1 MRITFLLAMV
11 FAAASFALQGD
22 FDWQSL
28 GGQPG
33 EERSVNLVE
42 SDASHVIVEITVPG
56 FWLGK
61 TVAGGTTWDSINLP
75 GVYSQ
80 TEIGLPEVPNVGQMF
95 AVPFGTSAVVTIE
108 NVEYTTFS
116 GINLVPVQTPEIDMP
131 HNPFAFRQ
139 NDVAYETNSFLPAS
153 WAEAVSPGTWGGI
166 STDKLLA
173 NPFRFNPATGEL
185 MVARTLRV
193 RIDFS
198 GSVDAIAYSSTETV
212 RNSAE
217 RMLINYNM
225 VDAAASA
232 PTDAEAA
239 EYVFVTVDANL
250 TAIMPLVEFYQGIGY
265 EVAVESFASSASTG
279 AIKAAIAD
287 HYDTSMTRFAMIA
300 GDYAALPSYS
310 DGGIIGDFWYA
321 CLVGTDLTPEVA
333 VGRLTGNSAQITTQ
347 VNKIIDGYYRYSF
360 DDTNTTGII
369 PSTTVLAAHQ
379 EQYPGKYTQCCNE
392 IAAASYATNMN
403 FWKVYPPEGGTNAMV
418 ESWFN
423 SGVGS
428 VGYRGHGDDAIWAWS
443 APGTWSKTNIQSLT
457 NTFLPPVWGIACN
470 CGKYQNSSECLAESY
485 AWDNNGAS
493 GNLAATQPSYTIP
506 NHDYMKQIYLGLYD
520 SGNYNVGETLN
531 DAAVWIIA
539 NHGSIGISNAK
550 MYIWF
555 GDPAMEIFTNDT
567 ANPTNLDIA
576 CNPGM
581 VNPGSQTITMTVTS
595 GGSPISG
602 ATVALS
608 DGIDG
613 ESTITFFETATTNGS
628 GQASFSVNVPA
639 SSTKLYTGARLHN
652 YGPVAAQIDVYPL
665 ATDDSFEGI
674 ETFTLGVAVSS
685 NPIHGTAALNFST
698 PAAGHATVQ
707 VFDLSGRTVD
717 TLVNEEVAAGNHS
730 VSWTPENISSGVYF
744 VRLTTAAGTV
754 STQAMVLR

>member
-1 MRITFLLAMV
+1 
-11 FAAASFALQGD
+11 
-22 FDWQSL
+22 
-28 GGQPG
+28 
-33 EERSVNLVE
+33 
-42 SDASHVIVEITVPG
+42 
-56 FWLGK
+56 
-61 TVAGGTTWDSINLP
+61 
-75 GVYSQ
+75 
-80 TEIGLPEVPNVGQMF
+80 
-95 AVPFGTSAVVTIE
+95 
-108 NVEYTTFS
+108 
-116 GINLVPVQTPEIDMP
+116 
-131 HNPFAFRQ
+131 
-139 NDVAYETNSFLPAS
+139 
-153 WAEAVSPGTWGGI
+153 
-166 STDKLLA
+166 
-173 NPFRFNPATGEL
+173 FRFNPATGEL

-217 RMLINYNM
+217 RMLINYDM
-225 VDAAASA
+225 VDAAAST

-239 EYVFVTVDANL
+239 DYVFVTIDANL
-250 TAIMPLVEFYQGIGY
+250 SAIMPLVEFYQGIGY
-265 EVAVESFASSASTG
+265 EVAVESFASSASTS

-287 HYDTSMTRFAMIA
+287 HYDTSMTRFALIA
-300 GDYAALPSYS
+300 GDHAALPSYNYGS
-310 DGGIIGDFWYA
+310 FVGDYWYA

-333 VGRLTGNSAQITTQ
+333 VGRLTGNAAQITTQ
-347 VNKIIDGYYRYSF
+347 VSKIIDGYYQYSF
-360 DDTNTTGII
+360 SDSNTTGII
-369 PSTTVLAAHQ
+369 PSTSVLAAHA

-392 IAAASYATNMN
+392 IADSTYAINMT
-403 FWKVYPPEGGTNAMV
+403 FWKIFPPEGGTNAMV
-418 ESWFN
+418 SDWVN

-428 VGYRGHGDDAIWAWS
+428 VGYRGHGSTTAWVWS
-443 APGTWSKTNIQSLT
+443 APGTWSKTNIQALT
-457 NTFLPPVWGIACN
+457 NTFMPPFWNIDCLNGE
-470 CGKYQNSSECLAESY
+470 YQTSTECLAESF
-485 AWDNNGAS
+485 AWDDHGAS
-493 GNLAATQPSYTIP
+493 GNLSANDPSYTVP
-506 NHDYMKQIYLGLYD
+506 NHDYMKLIYQGLYNNG
-520 SGNYNVGETLN
+520 SYHVAETIN
-531 DAAVWIIA
+531 EAAVYIIGL
-539 NHGSIGISNAK
+539 HGSIGETNAK

-567 ANPTNLDIA
+567 ANPTNLAIA

-595 GGSPISG
+595 AGSPVSG

-613 ESTITFFETATTNGS
+613 VSTITFFETATTNSS
-628 GQASFSVNVPA
+628 GVASFSVNVPA

-652 YGPVAAQIDVYPL
+652 YGPVSAQIDVYPL

-685 NPIHGTAALNFST
+685 NPITGTAALNFST

-730 VSWTPENISSGVYF
+730 VSWTPGNISSGVYF
-744 VRLTTAAGTV
+744 VRLTTTAGTV